1 MINRSRVQWLGL
13 LGAPVLAVLVYL
25 SLPDSYIGTAGE
37 TVALTHA
44 GRATAATGVCMAV
57 WWLSEA
63 LPVYATAL
71 LPLALFPITGATT
84 IHEAAAPYGHEL
96 IYLFMGGFILALS
109 MEKWGLHRRIAFSAL
124 SFVGTVPGL
133 IVGAFMLITA
143 LMSMWVTNTATTI
156 MMLPIAVSVIGL
168 MGGGS
173 QDDDPTVHGRA
184 KLAGDR
190 NFVLCLLLGIAYA
203 ASIGGIGTI
212 IGTAPNLF
220 LVSFIKNQLG
230 VEISFVSWMAIGV
243 PVTLSF
249 LPLTWLALT
258 RFVFP
263 LSIKKIEGGEALIRD
278 ARSKLGPMHRGEWW
292 TLAVFLLAAL
302 FWIFRPLLAGIH
314 FGGWQPFAGL
324 TDPGIAITAALLLFV
339 IPIDIENREFVMD
352 WDTAVRLPWGL
363 LVLFGGGLSL
373 AAAIDNNGVSQ
384 FLGSLSG
391 LAAGMPSLLI
401 VLIIVALVIFL
412 TELTSNTATTAT
424 LVPILAAVAPGL
436 GLDPLVLIVP
446 AGIAASCAFMLPVAT
461 PPNAIV
467 FGSGLVRIPDMSRA
481 GIWLNVLGIGLITA
495 LMYLVA
501 MPFLGVKLAFLT
513 GGS

>member
-1 MINRSRVQWLGL
+1 
-13 LGAPVLAVLVYL
+13 
-25 SLPDSYIGTAGE
+25 
-37 TVALTHA
+37 
-44 GRATAATGVCMAV
+44 
-57 WWLSEA
+57 
-63 LPVYATAL
+63 
-71 LPLALFPITGATT
+71 
-84 IHEAAAPYGHEL
+84 
-96 IYLFMGGFILALS
+96 
-109 MEKWGLHRRIAFSAL
+109 
-124 SFVGTVPGL
+124 
-133 IVGAFMLITA
+133 
-143 LMSMWVTNTATTI
+143 
-156 MMLPIAVSVIGL
+156 
-168 MGGGS
+168 
-173 QDDDPTVHGRA
+173 
-184 KLAGDR
+184 
-190 NFVLCLLLGIAYA
+190 
-203 ASIGGIGTI
+203 
-212 IGTAPNLF
+212 
-220 LVSFIKNQLG
+220 
-230 VEISFVSWMAIGV
+230 MAIGV
-243 PVTLSF
+243 PITLSF

-278 ARSKLGPMHRGEWW
+278 ARSKLGPMQRGEWW
-292 TLAVFLLAAL
+292 TLAVFLLAAS
-302 FWIFRPLLAGIH
+302 FWIFRPLLAGVH

-467 FGSGLVRIPDMSRA
+467 FGSGMVRIPDMSRA

-501 MPFLGVKLAFLT
+501 MPFLGVKLAFLA
-513 GGS
+513 GGG